1 MSYNIS
7 QSSSFKKFHDDPK
20 FIFHQETVVHFNN
33 VGIVIVTHDDNLEQM
48 TKMMA
53 MNFFSSVKRFV
64 VSNPW
69 TMGGFPVIFS
79 RRKNDRGIV
88 YKQQCLFCFICNIH
102 RGFGTLWGG
111 QVGAQGQIP
120 PTLIV
125 FQ

>member
-53 MNFFSSVKRFV
+53 MNFFFLWKGSLCQIL
-64 VSNPW
+64 
-69 TMGGFPVIFS
+69 G
-79 RRKNDRGIV
+79 
-88 YKQQCLFCFICNIH
+88 
-102 RGFGTLWGG
+102 LWGDF
-111 QVGAQGQIP
+111 QLYFQEEKMTEELYTNNNVSFVLFVIYTGAAVVYG
-120 PTLIV
+120 V
-125 FQ
+125 DR